1 MKKLLIITTLI
12 LFSFSYAFAQKEIT
26 INEECVYLDELTASH
41 VPHNKVQCG
50 ITAGSK
56 VTVSKD
62 IIQQHINEAGING
75 TVIADVVVFRQWEKL
90 SYNKVAELIK
100 NEYAAAYP
108 DVEISIEQIRI
119 PDNLYD
125 INDGRLQISCDT
137 TKLGAAYAEARIE
150 NSKYQIYYYVKGYK
164 EAYVT
169 KERVKAGDSLA
180 GKVIKE
186 KVDVTNIK
194 SELVTDAESMAA
206 NRAMPAGKILTTDL
220 VSTRPALKKGEAVKI
235 IVSNGTLHI
244 ETQGVVEENAMP
256 GKKVLVRNTAS
267 QKVIT
272 ADYLGNGIVK
282 AEF

>member
-1 MKKLLIITTLI
+1 MKKLLIITTII

-56 VTVSKD
+56 VTISKD
-62 IIQQHINEAGING
+62 VIQQHINEAGING
-75 TVIADVVVFRQWEKL
+75 TVISDVIVFRQWEKL
-90 SYNKVAELIK
+90 SYDKVAKLIK
-100 NEYAAAYP
+100 DEYTKAYP
-108 DVEISIEQIRI
+108 DMEISIEQIRI

-125 INDGRLQISCDT
+125 INDSRLQISCDT
-137 TKLGAAYAEARIE
+137 TKLGAAYAEARLE

-169 KERVKAGDSLA
+169 KERVKAGENLA
-180 GKVIKE
+180 GKVTKE

-194 SELVTDAESMAA
+194 YELVTDAESMAA
-206 NRAMPAGKILTTDL
+206 SRAMPAGKILTTDL

-256 GKKVLVRNTAS
+256 GKKVLVRNIAS

>member
-1 MKKLLIITTLI
+1 MKKLLIITTII

-56 VTVSKD
+56 VTISKD
-62 IIQQHINEAGING
+62 VIQQHINEAGING
-75 TVIADVVVFRQWEKL
+75 TVISDVIVFRQWEKL
-90 SYNKVAELIK
+90 SYDKVAKLIK
-100 NEYAAAYP
+100 DEYTKAYP
-108 DVEISIEQIRI
+108 DIEISIEQIRI

-125 INDGRLQISCDT
+125 INDSRLQISCDT

-169 KERVKAGDSLA
+169 KERVKAGENLA

-194 SELVTDAESMAA
+194 YELVTDAESMAA
-206 NRAMPAGKILTTDL
+206 SRAMPAGKILTTDL

-256 GKKVLVRNTAS
+256 GKKVLVRNIAS

>member
-56 VTVSKD
+56 VTISKD

-256 GKKVLVRNTAS
+256 GKKVLVRNIAS

>member
-90 SYNKVAELIK
+90 SYDKVAELIK

-206 NRAMPAGKILTTDL
+206 NRAMPVGKILTTDL

-272 ADYLGNGIVK
+272 ASYVGNGVVK

>member
-90 SYNKVAELIK
+90 SYDKVAELIK

-125 INDGRLQISCDT
+125 INDGILQISCDT

>member
-1 MKKLLIITTLI
+1 MKKLLIITTII

-56 VTVSKD
+56 VTISKD

-75 TVIADVVVFRQWEKL
+75 TVISDVIVFRQWEKL
-90 SYNKVAELIK
+90 SYDKVAKLIK
-100 NEYAAAYP
+100 DEYAAEYP
-108 DVEISIEQIRI
+108 DMEISIEQIRI

-169 KERVKAGDSLA
+169 KERVKAGENLA
-180 GKVIKE
+180 GKVTKE

-194 SELVTDAESMAA
+194 YELVTDAESMAA
-206 NRAMPAGKILTTDL
+206 SRAMPAGKILTTDL

-256 GKKVLVRNTAS
+256 GKKVLVRNIAS

>member
-1 MKKLLIITTLI
+1 MKKLLIITTII

-56 VTVSKD
+56 VTISKD

-75 TVIADVVVFRQWEKL
+75 TVISDVIVFRQWEKL
-90 SYNKVAELIK
+90 SYDKVAKLIK
-100 NEYAAAYP
+100 DEYTKAYP
-108 DVEISIEQIRI
+108 DIEISIEQIRI

-125 INDGRLQISCDT
+125 INDSRLQISCDT

-169 KERVKAGDSLA
+169 KERVKAGESLA

-194 SELVTDAESMAA
+194 YELVTDAESMAA
-206 NRAMPAGKILTTDL
+206 SRAMPAGKILTTDL

-256 GKKVLVRNTAS
+256 GKKVLVRNIAS

>member
-56 VTVSKD
+56 VTISKD

-108 DVEISIEQIRI
+108 DAEISIEQIRI

>member
-1 MKKLLIITTLI
+1 MKKLLIITTII

-56 VTVSKD
+56 VTISKD
-62 IIQQHINEAGING
+62 VIQQHINEAGING
-75 TVIADVVVFRQWEKL
+75 TVISDVIVFRQWEKL
-90 SYNKVAELIK
+90 SYDKVAKLIK
-100 NEYAAAYP
+100 DEYAAAYP
-108 DVEISIEQIRI
+108 DMEISIEQIRI

-125 INDGRLQISCDT
+125 INDSRLQISCDT

-169 KERVKAGDSLA
+169 KERIKAGESLA
-180 GKVIKE
+180 GKVTKE

-194 SELVTDAESMAA
+194 YELVTDAESMAA
-206 NRAMPAGKILTTDL
+206 SRAMPAGKILTTDL

-256 GKKVLVRNTAS
+256 GKKVLVRNIAS

>member
-1 MKKLLIITTLI
+1 MKKLLIITTII

-56 VTVSKD
+56 VTISKD

-75 TVIADVVVFRQWEKL
+75 TVISDVIVFRQWEKL
-90 SYNKVAELIK
+90 SYDKVAKLIK
-100 NEYAAAYP
+100 DEYAAEYP
-108 DVEISIEQIRI
+108 DMEISIEQIRI

-169 KERVKAGDSLA
+169 KERVKAGESLA

-194 SELVTDAESMAA
+194 YELVTDAESMAA
-206 NRAMPAGKILTTDL
+206 SRAMPAGKILTTDL

-256 GKKVLVRNTAS
+256 GKKVLVRNIAS

>member
-1 MKKLLIITTLI
+1 M
-12 LFSFSYAFAQKEIT
+12 
-26 INEECVYLDELTASH
+26 
-41 VPHNKVQCG
+41 QCG

-75 TVIADVVVFRQWEKL
+75 TVISDIIVFRQWEKL
-90 SYNKVAELIK
+90 SYDKVAELIK

-256 GKKVLVRNTAS
+256 GKKVLVRNIAS

>member
-1 MKKLLIITTLI
+1 MKKLLIITTII

-56 VTVSKD
+56 VTISKD

-75 TVIADVVVFRQWEKL
+75 TVISDVIVFRQWEKL
-90 SYNKVAELIK
+90 SYDKVAKLIK
-100 NEYAAAYP
+100 DEYTKAYP
-108 DVEISIEQIRI
+108 DMEISIEQIRI

-125 INDGRLQISCDT
+125 INDSRLQISCDT

-169 KERVKAGDSLA
+169 KERVKAGENLA

-194 SELVTDAESMAA
+194 YELVTDAESMAA
-206 NRAMPAGKILTTDL
+206 SRAMPAGKILTTDL

-256 GKKVLVRNTAS
+256 GKKVLVRNIAS

>member
-56 VTVSKD
+56 VTISKD

-256 GKKVLVRNTAS
+256 GKKVLVRNIAS

-272 ADYLGNGIVK
+272 ASYVGNGVVK

>member
-90 SYNKVAELIK
+90 SYDKVAELIK

-125 INDGRLQISCDT
+125 INNGNLKLSCDT
-137 TKLGAAYAEARIE
+137 SKLGAAYAEARIE

-206 NRAMPAGKILTTDL
+206 NRAMPAGKILTADL

-272 ADYLGNGIVK
+272 ASYVGNGVVK

>member
-1 MKKLLIITTLI
+1 MKKLLIITTII

-56 VTVSKD
+56 VTISKD
-62 IIQQHINEAGING
+62 VIQQHINEAGING
-75 TVIADVVVFRQWEKL
+75 TVISDVIVFRQWEKL
-90 SYNKVAELIK
+90 SYDKVAKLIK
-100 NEYAAAYP
+100 DEYTKAYP
-108 DVEISIEQIRI
+108 DIEISIEQIRI

-125 INDGRLQISCDT
+125 INDSRLQISCDT

-169 KERVKAGDSLA
+169 KERIKAGENLA

-194 SELVTDAESMAA
+194 YELVTDAESMAA
-206 NRAMPAGKILTTDL
+206 SRAMPAGKILTTDL

-256 GKKVLVRNTAS
+256 GKKVLVRNIAS